1 MRKVGSEAV
10 MPHIEEKIA
19 LYSGWLEDAKQRF
32 MDQAASQGL
41 EAALQ
46 GSDAMLVAL
55 NHEVVS
61 ELSRVSES
69 DVPLASHLACF
80 ASAAVEQLRD
90 DEVPRWKRLAL
101 AAILEVLVG
110 CGGSEG

>member
-10 MPHIEEKIA
+10 MPRLEEKIA
-19 LYSGWLEDAKQRF
+19 QYSGWLEQAKERF
-32 MDQAASQGL
+32 MDQAASMGL
-41 EAALQ
+41 EVALQ
-46 GSDAMLVAL
+46 GDDAMIVAL
-55 NHEVVS
+55 NQEVVS

-69 DVPLASHLACF
+69 DVPVASHLACF
-80 ASAAVEQLRD
+80 AAAAVEQLRD

>member
-19 LYSGWLEDAKQRF
+19 LYSGWLEQAKERF
-32 MDQAASQGL
+32 MDQAASKGL

-46 GSDAMLVAL
+46 GDDAMIVAL
-55 NHEVVS
+55 NQEVVS
-61 ELSRVSES
+61 ELSRISES
-69 DVPLASHLACF
+69 DVPVTAHLACL
-80 ASAAVEQLRD
+80 ASAAVDQLRD
-90 DEVPRWKRLAL
+90 DNTPRWKRLAL